1 MIEQIINIDI
11 YKRRVVILQDSCI
24 GDICK
29 WLEEHNSTDIAQAVR
44 EENWVTGNTVTY
56 SDGLDVY
63 IISPKQIAAKTL
75 AHELTHATF
84 KILKIV
90 GINPVQEEEA
100 YAYLYE
106 YLYDKAINVK
116 DEI

>member
-1 MIEQIINIDI
+1 MKEQIINIDI
-11 YKRRVVILQDSCI
+11 YKRSVVILQDSCI

-29 WLEEHNSTDIAQAVR
+29 WLEEHNADNIAQSVR
-44 EENWVTGNTVTY
+44 EEDWEAANAVTY

-90 GINPVQEEEA
+90 GINPVQAEDA
-100 YAYLYE
+100 FAYLYE
-106 YLYDKAINVK
+106 YLFDKSNNP
-116 DEI
+116 